1 MEAPAVIICGTML
14 GVDVRASFRWMLLL
28 SGPGDEYLE
37 NVRVFSFSHL
47 GEFMCSKCR
56 IS

>member
-47 GEFMCSKCR
+47 GEFMCSECR